1 MSWEAEAE
9 NWIRWARTPGHDAYW
24 RYREAFFA
32 LVPPA
37 GRATLEVGCGEGRV
51 ARDLAARGH
60 HVTGIDSSP
69 TLLHAARRPTPAGAT
84 SSSTPPRCRSRTTPS
99 TWWWPTTR

>member
-37 GRATLEVGCGEGRV
+37 
-51 ARDLAARGH
+51 
-60 HVTGIDSSP
+60 
-69 TLLHAARRPTPAGAT
+69 T
-84 SSSTPPRCRSRTTPS
+84 S
-99 TWWWPTTR
+99 